1 MKIFKISAKL
11 VAISMM
17 VFVSSCDK
25 DEVDDHDHMSYEIPT
40 SFNYLNASY
49 GGQTDRLNMLSELET
64 YLKTANSGGVVDAAV
79 AKAMY
84 ANEGYTWTSEAFALE
99 QPTKDLKSK
108 TFDSQQSV
116 VEGLIDQLAEL
127 TAAGTALTVSAD
139 GEDSYMC
146 DENGMEP
153 IQLIAKGIMG
163 SCFYYQGT
171 SVYLS
176 AAKMDVDNDVSAL
189 VSDTDYTAMQ
199 HHWDESFGYL
209 GAPIDYS
216 TSMTDGSVYWAK
228 YGKKTLNGGLTTI
241 DDLMQDGFILGRAAI
256 NNEDYDTRDEAIA
269 KIQME
274 WEMIPVCAGLH
285 YLNAAITNIG
295 DDALRNHEL
304 SEAIAFISAL
314 KYNSQASI
322 SSSEV
327 DAIVTSLG
335 TNLNEVTPEMINT
348 ALTSLADAFS
358 ITNASEY

>member
-1 MKIFKISAKL
+1 MKLFKISAKL
-11 VAISMM
+11 LIISMM
-17 VFVSSCDK
+17 IFVSSCDP
-25 DEVDDHDHMSYEIPT
+25 EEERNMLSYDIPT
-40 SFNYLNASY
+40 SFNYVNASY

-64 YLKTANSGGVVDAAV
+64 YLKTANSGGVIDATV
-79 AKAMY
+79 AKSMY
-84 ANEGYTWTSEAFALE
+84 ANEGYTWTSDAFALE

-108 TFDSQQSV
+108 TFDSQQAV
-116 VEGLIDQLAEL
+116 VETLIDQLAAL
-127 TAAGTALTVSAD
+127 TASGTALTVSAD
-139 GEDSYMC
+139 GKDSYMC

-176 AAKMDVDNDVSAL
+176 ASKMDVDNDVSAL
-189 VSDTDYTAMQ
+189 TSDLDYTDMQ

-216 TSMTDGSVYWAK
+216 TTMTDGSVYWAK

-256 NNEDYDTRDEAIA
+256 NNEDYDTRDRAIA
-269 KIQME
+269 RIQME

-314 KYNSQASI
+314 KYNAQASI
-322 SSSEV
+322 SSTEV
-327 DAIVTSLG
+327 EAIVASLG
-335 TNLNEVTPEMINT
+335 SNLNEVTPEMINT